1 MSFIDNYIEKRIE
14 QNPKLAKGFAQEDFN
29 LNAGVIVR
37 KMRDDLNMTQKEFAS
52 YVGKSQAT
60 ISRIESGSMNVS
72 VGLLSEIANAAHRKI
87 KLVLV

>member
-14 QNPKLAKGFAQEDFN
+14 QNPELTKGFAQEDFN

>member
-14 QNPKLAKGFAQEDFN
+14 QNPELTKGFAQEDFN

-37 KMRDDLNMTQKEFAS
+37 KMRDDLNMTRKEFAS

>member
-14 QNPKLAKGFAQEDFN
+14 QNPELAKGFAQEDFN

-60 ISRIESGSMNVS
+60 ISRIEAGSMNVS